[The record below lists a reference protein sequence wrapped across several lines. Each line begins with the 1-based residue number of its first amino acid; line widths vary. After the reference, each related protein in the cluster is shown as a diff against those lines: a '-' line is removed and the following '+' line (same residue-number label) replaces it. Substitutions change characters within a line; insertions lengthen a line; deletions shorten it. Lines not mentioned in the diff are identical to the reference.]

1 MSSAKMLGAAA
12 AVAVFALPAVAM
24 GQAQSMPMSGSAVN
38 PPMSAPNAGAPEES
52 APSAQSTGVN
62 TAGVALSASQ
72 LPPGQAQALAQG
84 DNTLVT
90 NGPVPDTP
98 ANRAKY
104 GKPMSHAG
112 KRTAPAGN

>member
-1 MSSAKMLGAAA
+1 MSSAKVLGAAA
-12 AVAVFALPAVAM
+12 AVAIFALPAVAL

-38 PPMSAPNAGAPEES
+38 PPTSTTDTY

-62 TAGVALSASQ
+62 TAGVAVSASQ

-112 KRTAPAGN
+112 KKTAPAGN

>member
-12 AVAVFALPAVAM
+12 AVAIFAIPALAF
-24 GQAQSMPMSGSAVN
+24 GQAQTSPSDPAVN
-38 PPMSAPNAGAPEES
+38 PPMSASTPS
-52 APSAQSTGVN
+52 APTAGVN
-62 TAGVALSASQ
+62 TSGVAVDASQ
-72 LPPGQAQALAQG
+72 IPPGQAQALAQG

-112 KRTAPAGN
+112 KKTAPAGN